1 MDDLPSRVF
10 ALEVRTHAL
19 ERFQESDREDDSDA
33 VKAALQPYD
42 VRLKLLERIA
52 WIQFV
57 AVLGTA
63 AIVVWQSLINP
74 PRPIPAGTIPYQQE
88 RAR

>member
-1 MDDLPSRVF
+1 M
-10 ALEVRTHAL
+10 EVRVAEL
-19 ERFQESDREDDSDA
+19 ERFKAGDSEDDDKA
-33 VKAALQPYD
+33 TEAALKPYD
-42 VRLKLLERIA
+42 VRLRLLERIA